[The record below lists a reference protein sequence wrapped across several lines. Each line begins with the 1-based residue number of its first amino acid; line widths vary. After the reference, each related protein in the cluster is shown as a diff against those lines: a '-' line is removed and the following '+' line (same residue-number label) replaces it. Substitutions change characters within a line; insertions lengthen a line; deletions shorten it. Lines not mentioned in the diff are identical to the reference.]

1 MRVDEPGQQRALGA
15 LLGDA
20 REAAEHLGARAHGAN
35 GVVVVDRDGAVGQP
49 GRAAGHHRDDH
60 RSADDSHGW
69 L

>member
-1 MRVDEPGQQRALGA
+1 MRVNEPGQERALGA
-15 LLGDA
+15 LLGDVG
-20 REAAEHLGARAHGAN
+20 EAAAGLGARAHGAH
-35 GVVVVDRDGAVGQP
+35 GVVVVERDGALGQP